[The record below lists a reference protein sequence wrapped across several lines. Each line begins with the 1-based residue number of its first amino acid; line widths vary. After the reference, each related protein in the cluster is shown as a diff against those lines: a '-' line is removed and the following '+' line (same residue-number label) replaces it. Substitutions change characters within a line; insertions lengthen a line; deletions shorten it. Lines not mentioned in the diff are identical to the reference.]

1 MPVTN
6 LEAGC
11 ENKCA
16 SPYIGERF
24 GENSVGGKWL
34 MGAVLRIPLT
44 LTGRGNGAL
53 GGEIIL
59 LNRAMQFTQP
69 PPTGWGFYG
78 PNRRLTEALV
88 LDPIQSVNRT
98 LLFLKALPTHLKSLL
113 LSLPPLAIGI
123 VASCLMINPSKQV
136 TLPLQTLVNVCWS
149 TVCILFW
156 LSLTAFSYWSKC
168 HPKQPP
174 GFPNANVFGSGKNKI
189 SPPRFG
195 PL

>member
-1 MPVTN
+1 MKQAFGLRWQHGAANPGRSPW
-6 LEAGC
+6 AG
-11 ENKCA
+11 K
-16 SPYIGERF
+16 
-24 GENSVGGKWL
+24 KQ
-34 MGAVLRIPLT
+34 
-44 LTGRGNGAL
+44 AL
-53 GGEIIL
+53 GLKAKAPSPTPRLGSGWRYTRIYIVPINSRCSDAL
-59 LNRAMQFTQP
+59 LSRLLKNRAMRFTQP

-156 LSLTAFSYWSKC
+156 LSLA
-168 HPKQPP
+168 PVQELIP
-174 GFPNANVFGSGKNKI
+174 V
-189 SPPRFG
+189 
-195 PL
+195 